1 MLTAAWM
8 GAAPSCPS
16 RGMKHPQTMKAEL
29 TYEQKKDPSSV
40 IHYRV
45 EFGNVVLLH
54 GPLCKVEASNSRG
67 GGCRDKGAFP
77 HGLPAVSQAVGCWHS
92 AGTLLL
98 PPLSL
103 SVWRGRSLE

>member
-40 IHYRV
+40 IHYWV

-67 GGCRDKGAFP
+67 GGCRDKEAFP
-77 HGLPAVSQAVGCWHS
+77 HGLPAVSQAVGCWHC